1 MGDHFRPQYKTDTLL
16 TMKLAIFALFA
27 AGALAQKAPLNKQQI
42 NAAQKN
48 AIKQAN
54 IAQAQAIKAGI
65 NINVQKTINSLQAQN
80 QDKVAGIVAKYQA
93 QAQQKQ
99 GQLQQQY
106 ANEIN
111 QAKKASFKSV
121 QNQLN

>member
-54 IAQAQAIKAGI
+54 IAQGKAIKNLQAQANKAGI

-93 QAQQKQ
+93 QAQQNKV
-99 GQLQQQY
+99 
-106 ANEIN
+106 N
-111 QAKKASFKSV
+111 F
-121 QNQLN
+121 